1 MIKLTT
7 GLPFSFLKNSMK
19 SQAILSSKSPQ
30 IGKRHLEVMDEL
42 ESMLDQGKS
51 FSTMSDLAKKLK
63 ISLRTLYEIAPS
75 KEELIVT
82 TVDRVLKKHGKIA
95 MDAMNT
101 HSSPI
106 KKLESFL
113 TVANQAVGPRFER
126 FTLSLSSLNSSKPM
140 VDYHEQYITDLI
152 KNLLDEARIKNEI
165 REIDTQ
171 ATALLL
177 GGLGRYFQSKK
188 LLKDLQQTPEKTSN
202 FLTKIIIDGIKME
215 KS

>member
-1 MIKLTT
+1 MVP
-7 GLPFSFLKNSMK
+7 PFSFLKNSMK
-19 SQAILSSKSPQ
+19 SQVALSKHSPQ
-30 IGKRHLEVMDEL
+30 LGKRHLEVMDEL

-51 FSTMSDLAKKLK
+51 FSTMSDLAKQLK

-95 MDAMNT
+95 MDAMNA

-165 REIDTQ
+165 KEIDTQ

-188 LLKDLQQTPEKTSN
+188 LLKDLHQTPEKTSN

>member
-1 MIKLTT
+1 M
-7 GLPFSFLKNSMK
+7 
-19 SQAILSSKSPQ
+19 SK
-30 IGKRHLEVMDEL
+30 L
-42 ESMLDQGKS
+42 ESGLNKLQKTDYDSIDKLMTRIAKDSNITGK
-51 FSTMSDLAKKLK
+51 
-63 ISLRTLYEIAPS
+63 
-75 KEELIVT
+75 ELHNNFV
-82 TVDRVLKKHGKIA
+82 KKHGKIA
-95 MDAMNT
+95 VDAMNA

-140 VDYHEQYITDLI
+140 VDYHEQYISDLI

-165 REIDTQ
+165 KEIDTQ

-188 LLKDLQQTPEKTSN
+188 LLKDLHQTPEKTSN

>member
-7 GLPFSFLKNSMK
+7 ELPFSFLKNSMK

-106 KKLESFL
+106 RKLESFL

-165 REIDTQ
+165 KEIDTQ

-188 LLKDLQQTPEKTSN
+188 LLKDLHQTPEKTSN

>member
-19 SQAILSSKSPQ
+19 SQALLSSKSPQ

-126 FTLSLSSLNSSKPM
+126 FKLSLSSLNSSKPM

-165 REIDTQ
+165 KEIDTQ

-188 LLKDLQQTPEKTSN
+188 LLKNLQQTPEKTSN

>member
-1 MIKLTT
+1 MV
-7 GLPFSFLKNSMK
+7 LPFSFLKNNMRF
-19 SQAILSSKSPQ
+19 QAVPSKQLPQ
-30 IGKRHLEVMDEL
+30 LGKRHLEVMDEL
-42 ESMLDQGKS
+42 ESMLDKGKS

-95 MDAMNT
+95 IDAMNA

-165 REIDTQ
+165 KEIDTQ

-188 LLKDLQQTPEKTSN
+188 LLKDLYQTPEKTSN

>member
-1 MIKLTT
+1 MIKLITE
-7 GLPFSFLKNSMK
+7 LPSSFLKNSMK
-19 SQAILSSKSPQ
+19 SQAILSNKSPQ

-95 MDAMNT
+95 MDAMNA

-113 TVANQAVGPRFER
+113 TIANQAVGPRFER

-165 REIDTQ
+165 KEIDTQ

-188 LLKDLQQTPEKTSN
+188 LLKDLHQTPEKTSN

>member
-7 GLPFSFLKNSMK
+7 ELPFSFLKNSMK
-19 SQAILSSKSPQ
+19 SQPILSSKSPQ

-51 FSTMSDLAKKLK
+51 FATMSDLAKKLK

-165 REIDTQ
+165 KEIDTQ

-188 LLKDLQQTPEKTSN
+188 LLKDLHQTPEKTSN

>member
-19 SQAILSSKSPQ
+19 SQALLSSKSPQ

-95 MDAMNT
+95 VDAMNT

-165 REIDTQ
+165 KEIDTQ

>member
-1 MIKLTT
+1 
-7 GLPFSFLKNSMK
+7 
-19 SQAILSSKSPQ
+19 
-30 IGKRHLEVMDEL
+30 
-42 ESMLDQGKS
+42 
-51 FSTMSDLAKKLK
+51 
-63 ISLRTLYEIAPS
+63 
-75 KEELIVT
+75 
-82 TVDRVLKKHGKIA
+82 
-95 MDAMNT
+95 MDAMNA

-113 TVANQAVGPRFER
+113 SVANQAVGPRFER

-140 VDYHEQYITDLI
+140 VDFHEQYITDLI
-152 KNLLDEARIKNEI
+152 KNLLDEARVKNEI
-165 REIDTQ
+165 KEIDTQ

-188 LLKDLQQTPEKTSN
+188 LLKDLHQTPEKTSN

>member
-19 SQAILSSKSPQ
+19 SQALLSSKSPQ

-95 MDAMNT
+95 MDAMNA

-165 REIDTQ
+165 KEIDTQ

-188 LLKDLQQTPEKTSN
+188 LLKDLQQTPEQTSN

>member
-19 SQAILSSKSPQ
+19 TQAILSSKSPQ

-165 REIDTQ
+165 KEIDTQ

-188 LLKDLQQTPEKTSN
+188 LLKDLHQTPEKTSN

>member
-1 MIKLTT
+1 MIKLITV
-7 GLPFSFLKNSMK
+7 LPFSFLNNNMK
-19 SQAILSSKSPQ
+19 SHAVLSKQSPQ
-30 IGKRHLEVMDEL
+30 LGKRHLEVMDEL
-42 ESMLDQGKS
+42 ESMLDKGKS
-51 FSTMSDLAKKLK
+51 FSTMSDLAKQLK

-95 MDAMNT
+95 IDAMNA

-126 FTLSLSSLNSSKPM
+126 FTLSLSSLNSSKAM

-165 REIDTQ
+165 KEIDTQ

-188 LLKDLQQTPEKTSN
+188 LLKDLHQTPEKTSN

>member
-1 MIKLTT
+1 MVPL
-7 GLPFSFLKNSMK
+7 FSFLKNNMK
-19 SQAILSSKSPQ
+19 SQAALTKKSPHL
-30 IGKRHLEVMDEL
+30 GKRHLEVMDEL
-42 ESMLDQGKS
+42 ERMLDHGES

-95 MDAMNT
+95 IDAMNER
-101 HSSPI
+101 SSPI
-106 KKLESFL
+106 QKLESFL
-113 TVANQAVGPRFER
+113 AVANQAVGPRFER

-152 KNLLDEARIKNEI
+152 KTLLDEAKMKDEI
-165 REIDTQ
+165 RDIDTQ

-188 LLKDLQQTPEKTSN
+188 LLKDLKQTPEETSN
-202 FLTKIIIDGIKME
+202 FLTKIIVDGIKVDN
-215 KS
+215 S

>member
-1 MIKLTT
+1 MIMLTT
-7 GLPFSFLKNSMK
+7 ELPFSFLKNSMK

-140 VDYHEQYITDLI
+140 VDYHEQYITDII

-165 REIDTQ
+165 KEIDTQ

-188 LLKDLQQTPEKTSN
+188 LLKDLHQTPEKTSN

>member
-19 SQAILSSKSPQ
+19 SQALLSSKSPQ

-95 MDAMNT
+95 MDAMNA

-165 REIDTQ
+165 KEIDTQ

-188 LLKDLQQTPEKTSN
+188 LLKDLHQTPEKTSN

>member
-19 SQAILSSKSPQ
+19 SQALLSSKSPQ

-63 ISLRTLYEIAPS
+63 ISLRTLYEIEPS

-95 MDAMNT
+95 VDAMNT

-165 REIDTQ
+165 KEIDTQ

>member
-19 SQAILSSKSPQ
+19 SQALLSSKSPQ

-165 REIDTQ
+165 KEIDTQ

>member
-19 SQAILSSKSPQ
+19 SQALLSSKSPQ

-165 REIDTQ
+165 KEIDTQ

-188 LLKDLQQTPEKTSN
+188 LLKDLHQTPEKTSN

>member
-1 MIKLTT
+1 ME
-7 GLPFSFLKNSMK
+7 LPFSFLKNNMK
-19 SQAILSSKSPQ
+19 SQTILSSKSPQ

-106 KKLESFL
+106 RKLESFL

-165 REIDTQ
+165 KEIDTQ

-188 LLKDLQQTPEKTSN
+188 LLKDLHQTPEKTSN

>member
-95 MDAMNT
+95 MDAMNA

-140 VDYHEQYITDLI
+140 VDYHEQYISDLI

-165 REIDTQ
+165 KEIDTQ

-188 LLKDLQQTPEKTSN
+188 LLKDLHQTPEKTSN

>member
-19 SQAILSSKSPQ
+19 SQALLSSKSPQ

-165 REIDTQ
+165 KEIDTQ

-188 LLKDLQQTPEKTSN
+188 LLKDLHQTPEKTSK

>member
-1 MIKLTT
+1 M

-19 SQAILSSKSPQ
+19 SQALLSSKSPQ

-95 MDAMNT
+95 MDAMNN

-126 FTLSLSSLNSSKPM
+126 FTLSLSSLNSSKSM
-140 VDYHEQYITDLI
+140 VDYHEQYITDII

-165 REIDTQ
+165 KEIDTQ

>member
-1 MIKLTT
+1 ME
-7 GLPFSFLKNSMK
+7 LPSSFLKNSMK
-19 SQAILSSKSPQ
+19 SQAIFSNKSPQ

-95 MDAMNT
+95 MDAMST

-126 FTLSLSSLNSSKPM
+126 FTLSLSSLNSSKTM

-152 KNLLDEARIKNEI
+152 KNLLDDARIRNEI
-165 REIDTQ
+165 KEIDTQ

-177 GGLGRYFQSKK
+177 GGLGRYFQSRK
-188 LLKDLQQTPEKTSN
+188 LLKDLHQTPEKTSN

>member
-1 MIKLTT
+1 MV
-7 GLPFSFLKNSMK
+7 LPFSFLKNNMK
-19 SQAILSSKSPQ
+19 SQVVLSKQSSQ
-30 IGKRHLEVMDEL
+30 LGKRHLEVMDEL
-42 ESMLDQGKS
+42 ERILDQGKS

-95 MDAMNT
+95 VDAMNT

-126 FTLSLSSLNSSKPM
+126 FKLSLSNLNSSKPM
-140 VDYHEQYITDLI
+140 VDYHEQYITNLI
-152 KNLLDEARIKNEI
+152 KNLLDEARIQNEI
-165 REIDTQ
+165 KEIDTQ

-188 LLKDLQQTPEKTSN
+188 LLKDLYQTPEKTSN

>member
-19 SQAILSSKSPQ
+19 SQALLSSKSPQ

-165 REIDTQ
+165 KEIDTQ

-188 LLKDLQQTPEKTSN
+188 LLKDLQQTPEQTSN

>member
-1 MIKLTT
+1 MIKLITV
-7 GLPFSFLKNSMK
+7 LPFSFLNNNMK
-19 SQAILSSKSPQ
+19 SHAVLSKQSPKL
-30 IGKRHLEVMDEL
+30 GKRHLEVMDEL
-42 ESMLDQGKS
+42 ESMLDKGKS
-51 FSTMSDLAKKLK
+51 FSTMSDLAKQLK

-95 MDAMNT
+95 VDAMNA

-165 REIDTQ
+165 KEIDTQ

-188 LLKDLQQTPEKTSN
+188 LLKDLYQTPEKTSN

>member
-19 SQAILSSKSPQ
+19 SQALLSSKSPQ

-165 REIDTQ
+165 KEIDTQ

-188 LLKDLQQTPEKTSN
+188 LLKDLHQTPEETSN

>member
-19 SQAILSSKSPQ
+19 SQALLSSKSPQ

-63 ISLRTLYEIAPS
+63 ISLRTLYEIAPI

-126 FTLSLSSLNSSKPM
+126 FTLSLSSLNSSKSM

-165 REIDTQ
+165 KEIDTQ

-188 LLKDLQQTPEKTSN
+188 LLKNLQQTPEKTSN